1 LQNDTMHKIGKQM
14 TKLKVIPKNNVI
26 QFPTPMRREEVELLE
41 CEKEIA
47 IINEKVKA
55 LAIDLEHASK
65 YLQELVDEHE
75 VLKDAVDNNKDI
87 LFFEDDWDD

>member
-1 LQNDTMHKIGKQM
+1 LQNDTMQLIGKKM
-14 TKLKVIPKNNVI
+14 TKLKSIPKSNVI

-41 CEKEIA
+41 CEKEIS
-47 IINEKVKA
+47 IINKKVKS
-55 LAIDLEHASK
+55 LAIDLDHASK
-65 YLQELVDEHE
+65 YLQELLDEHE

>member
-1 LQNDTMHKIGKQM
+1 MHKIGKQM

>member
-1 LQNDTMHKIGKQM
+1 M

-65 YLQELVDEHE
+65 YLQELVDELVDEHE

-87 LFFEDDWDD
+87 LFFEDEWDD

>member
-1 LQNDTMHKIGKQM
+1 M

>member
-1 LQNDTMHKIGKQM
+1 MQLIGKKM
-14 TKLKVIPKNNVI
+14 TKLKSIPKSNVI

-41 CEKEIA
+41 CEKEIS
-47 IINEKVKA
+47 IINEKVKS
-55 LAIDLEHASK
+55 LAIDLDHASK
-65 YLQELVDEHE
+65 YLQELLDEHE

>member
-1 LQNDTMHKIGKQM
+1 MQNDTMQLIGKKM
-14 TKLKVIPKNNVI
+14 TKLKSIPKSNVI

-41 CEKEIA
+41 CEKEIS
-47 IINEKVKA
+47 IINEKVKS
-55 LAIDLEHASK
+55 LAIDLDHASK
-65 YLQELVDEHE
+65 YLQELLDEHE

>member
-1 LQNDTMHKIGKQM
+1 MQNDTMHKIGKQM

>member
-1 LQNDTMHKIGKQM
+1 LQNDTMQLIGKKM
-14 TKLKVIPKNNVI
+14 TKLKSIPKSNVI

-41 CEKEIA
+41 CEKEIS
-47 IINEKVKA
+47 IINEKVKS
-55 LAIDLEHASK
+55 LAIDLDHASK
-65 YLQELVDEHE
+65 YLQELLDEHE

>member
-1 LQNDTMHKIGKQM
+1 M

-87 LFFEDDWDD
+87 LFFEDEWDD

>member
-1 LQNDTMHKIGKQM
+1 
-14 TKLKVIPKNNVI
+14 
-26 QFPTPMRREEVELLE
+26 MRREEVELLE

-87 LFFEDDWDD
+87 LFFEDEWDD

>member
-1 LQNDTMHKIGKQM
+1 M
-14 TKLKVIPKNNVI
+14 TKLKSIPKSNVI

-41 CEKEIA
+41 CEKEIS
-47 IINEKVKA
+47 IINEKVKS
-55 LAIDLEHASK
+55 LAIDLDHASK
-65 YLQELVDEHE
+65 YLQELLDEHE

>member
-1 LQNDTMHKIGKQM
+1 MQKIGKRM

>member
-1 LQNDTMHKIGKQM
+1 LQNDTMQLIGKKM
-14 TKLKVIPKNNVI
+14 TKLKSIPKSNVI

-41 CEKEIA
+41 CEKEIS

-55 LAIDLEHASK
+55 LSIDLEHASK
-65 YLQELVDEHE
+65 YLQELLDEHE
-75 VLKDAVDNNKDI
+75 VLKDAVDNNKEI

>member
-1 LQNDTMHKIGKQM
+1 M

-87 LFFEDDWDD
+87 LFFED